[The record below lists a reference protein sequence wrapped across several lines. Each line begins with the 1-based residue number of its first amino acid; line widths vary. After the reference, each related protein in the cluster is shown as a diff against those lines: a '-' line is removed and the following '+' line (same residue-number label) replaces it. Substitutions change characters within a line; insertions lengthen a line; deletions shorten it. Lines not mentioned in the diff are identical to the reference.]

1 MPSKPVVVEKSENIV
16 TLTLNRPGVMNAM
29 SREMIEGLWDA
40 VQEIAADESLR
51 VVILRGAGDHFCSGA
66 DIHLFSE
73 NVPPDEWVVAMKG
86 VGRIVK
92 TLREI
97 PQPVIA
103 MLKGVAVGGGA
114 NLALAADF
122 VVAAENARFCE
133 IFINIGAIL
142 DYGGHYFLPR
152 LVGLAKARE
161 LAMLGDEID
170 GNTAASIGLIYK
182 SVPEE
187 QLEKE
192 VETLANTLSQKPP
205 LALRLIKEG
214 LEHSFDMTLK
224 QVLDWEAAHQSIALQ
239 TPQHKEIIE
248 LFLSAKKER
257 S

>member
-1 MPSKPVVVEKSENIV
+1 MSK
-16 TLTLNRPGVMNAM
+16 
-29 SREMIEGLWDA
+29 EMMLELHAA
-40 VQEIAADESLR
+40 VKKIAADGGVH
-51 VVILRGAGDHFCSGA
+51 VVVLKGAGDHFSSGA
-66 DIHLFSE
+66 DISLFSE
-73 NVPPDEWVVAMKG
+73 SIAPQDWLVAMKD

-92 TLREI
+92 TLREM

-133 IFINIGAIL
+133 IFINIGTIL

-187 QLEKE
+187 QLETE
-192 VETLANTLSQKPP
+192 VANLANTLALKPP

-214 LEHSFDMTLK
+214 LENSFDMSLK

-239 TPQHKEIIE
+239 TPQHKEIVN
-248 LFLSAKKER
+248 LFLSSKKDK

>member
-1 MPSKPVVVEKSENIV
+1 MSSTPVIVQKNEHIV
-16 TLTLNRPGVMNAM
+16 TLTLNRPDVMNAM
-29 SREMIEGLWDA
+29 SREMIEGLWEA
-40 VQEIAADESLR
+40 VEKIAADESIR

-73 NVPPDEWVVAMKG
+73 NVPPDEWVIAMKG

-122 VVAAENARFCE
+122 VVAAKNTRFCE
-133 IFINIGAIL
+133 IFINIGAIM

-170 GNTAASIGLIYK
+170 GNTAASMGLIYK
-182 SVPEE
+182 SVPAD
-187 QLEKE
+187 QLESE
-192 VETLANTLSQKPP
+192 VETLASTLSQKAP

-214 LEHSFDMTLK
+214 LEHSFDMTLE

-239 TPQHKEIIE
+239 TPQHKEIVE
-248 LFLSAKKER
+248 LFLAAKKEK
-257 S
+257 